1 MILKM
6 KSRTCNNS
14 FSNIKSRKCSV
25 ERINNLSYRI
35 QSLQDD
41 INKIQNIKKNIK
53 VNKNK
58 NSKIQF
64 EKDIFDEINDTDVKD
79 NLKDKS
85 SINKTF
91 IKNPASKENKKKV
104 KYLTKNHSKKE
115 IINSKFE
122 INKEKIIFKRIN
134 FRKNKINGKRNFFLK
149 INSNLNKA
157 ETLKIYKKN
166 NNVSKIPNKS
176 YNFIKENNL
185 ISTERLNINS
195 KNSTKKENFEENKNS
210 SDKNTLSNNGI
221 ELNNL
226 KKRIRIILEQK
237 NELNKKLLMIK
248 NKNKNLENKIKKEQ
262 NKNNNIIENIIL
274 LNKKYLLFKNQ
285 KKSKNLENNL
295 YNLNNKSD
303 IKDILFNI
311 IDIKFEYE
319 NNILYEKFIEHLNKL
334 LLNKTLSNTK
344 NSCNN
349 IINKIKRLLHLK
361 TKLQNLEEKY
371 TNKKIDKAEYY
382 NYFTSLLTELNL
394 KSFKQLKEY
403 IRNLFIKNIQENKR
417 MKEILNGLIND
428 NEFNLMNKKEQT
440 PKMKYIHNA
449 FLLNK
454 NRKNE
459 NNKNIP
465 SNHTNIIKEFRN
477 NRENSFNSHGIC
489 YNSFAKV
496 NKKRNKNFFRREAN
510 NNILIKF
517 NSMRN
522 DNDINLL
529 KEEEFKN
536 MK

>member
-53 VNKNK
+53 VNKNN

-64 EKDIFDEINDTDVKD
+64 EKDIFDEINDSDVKD

-237 NELNKKLLMIK
+237 NELNKKLL
-248 NKNKNLENKIKKEQ
+248 
-262 NKNNNIIENIIL
+262 
-274 LNKKYLLFKNQ
+274 KYLLFKNE

-529 KEEEFKN
+529 KEEENQN